1 MCVCNAF
8 TRRLCGKAEMNANDL
23 ELRLLRSFLTVAH
36 CGKVSTAAKQLHLSQ
51 PAVTAHLRRLE
62 EIVGK
67 PLISR
72 STRGVKLT
80 THGDAL
86 RIFSKEIQNT
96 LSLIETSFQTENILS
111 GELRFGASLTIAS
124 HVIPSFLAEFSR
136 IHPRVHLELRVD
148 NTEIVLESV
157 RESIYPFGLVEG
169 SPRAAGLRLEQFVED
184 EVVLVAGTNPTFRN
198 YQRQASAA
206 TTVDHLYE
214 IPLIWRE
221 SGSGTR
227 AIVEG
232 ALRKLGVQTKR
243 LAYQYVMADI
253 EAIKSATIHCMG
265 FAFLSRWCVKNELA
279 LGQLRVVRIANLLV
293 RRAFYWV
300 LPSGALGEPSDTFVR
315 FCNDYG
321 PQLTS
326 QRD

>member
-8 TRRLCGKAEMNANDL
+8 TRRHCGKAEMNANDL
-23 ELRLLRSFLTVAH
+23 DLRLLRSFLTVAH

-124 HVIPSFLAEFSR
+124 HVIPSFLASR
-136 IHPRVHLELRVD
+136 LGRSVARPCRSPLTGCFRIVPQTIH
-148 NTEIVLESV
+148 
-157 RESIYPFGLVEG
+157 FGQTKGGKFQSSL
-169 SPRAAGLRLEQFVED
+169 
-184 EVVLVAGTNPTFRN
+184 
-198 YQRQASAA
+198 
-206 TTVDHLYE
+206 
-214 IPLIWRE
+214 
-221 SGSGTR
+221 
-227 AIVEG
+227 
-232 ALRKLGVQTKR
+232 LRKLFHRTEPR
-243 LAYQYVMADI
+243 
-253 EAIKSATIHCMG
+253 S
-265 FAFLSRWCVKNELA
+265 EL
-279 LGQLRVVRIANLLV
+279 
-293 RRAFYWV
+293 
-300 LPSGALGEPSDTFVR
+300 PVR
-315 FCNDYG
+315 FVKELFGIELLFAGKIYHG
-321 PQLTS
+321 KE
-326 QRD
+326 